1 MVGRAPSARPRRA
14 DLRLGPLEAA
24 RCTIANRAGC
34 GLVSVRQTHAVKF
47 GAWTRSS
54 IWAQHPLKQQ
64 EFLMANPDRSGP
76 REMDKPLGTMEEIQ
90 RDIQTVRDDLAR
102 LAQQVGAL
110 LASSGS
116 DALRRA
122 RQSLD
127 GVIA

>member
-1 MVGRAPSARPRRA
+1 
-14 DLRLGPLEAA
+14 
-24 RCTIANRAGC
+24 
-34 GLVSVRQTHAVKF
+34 
-47 GAWTRSS
+47 
-54 IWAQHPLKQQ
+54 
-64 EFLMANPDRSGP
+64 MANPDRSGP

-127 GVIA
+127 GVIAEAGEKGLDAVDTVRAKTDTALEALEDAVRQRPFTTLGVALGLGFLFGATWRR